1 MNNPKLTS
9 IPDCLVNLPKMYFL
23 NLKGSNNVVIPESIK
38 EKGTD
43 MGGGM
48 WDLQQ

>member
-1 MNNPKLTS
+1 
-9 IPDCLVNLPKMYFL
+9 L
-23 NLKGSNNVVIPESIK
+23 NLKGSQNVNIPEKIK

-48 WDLQQ
+48 WDLQD